1 VIERDIL
8 VLGGGLVGAAIG
20 YGLKRRGV
28 KVAVLD
34 EGDVALRA
42 SRGNFGLVWVQS
54 KGQGFPA
61 YADWARHAAD
71 VWPGFAAELEERSGH
86 KIDYSK
92 RGGFSLCFSEKE
104 FEDRAL
110 MIKRMHN
117 QQGSKGY
124 DVAMM
129 DRAEVQRM
137 MPAIGPEVVGGS
149 FCPHDGHVSPLRLL
163 RALHATLGDSYHAEH
178 RVKAIRAR
186 QGGFEIAAGEGSF
199 SASRI
204 VFAAGLGNL
213 ELARML
219 GAELPIRPQRGQ
231 VLVTERLPAFL
242 DYPMNGVRQTAEGS
256 VMLGSSR
263 EEVGFDFG
271 TSPDVLRTITRN
283 AVRAFPILARARIVR
298 AWGALRVL
306 APDEHPIYQSLPG
319 HDGAMVATC
328 HSGVS
333 LAGAHALDL
342 AGYLADGMLPD
353 RFAAFHSR
361 RFDVQATA

>member
-1 VIERDIL
+1 MSDLDII
-8 VLGGGLVGAAIG
+8 VLGGGLVGSAIG
-20 YGLKRRGV
+20 YGLQRRSL
-28 KVAVLD
+28 KIAVLD

-54 KGQGFPA
+54 KGQGFPP
-61 YADWARHAAD
+61 YADWARHSAD
-71 VWPGFAAELEERSGH
+71 VWPGFAAELEERTGH

-92 RGGFSLCFSEKE
+92 RGGFSLCMSEKE
-104 FEDRAL
+104 FDDRAL

-117 QQGSKGY
+117 QQGPKGY
-124 DVAMM
+124 DVVMM

-149 FCPHDGHVSPLRLL
+149 YCPHDGHVSPLRLL
-163 RALHATLGDSYHAEH
+163 RALHAALGDAYHNEH
-178 RVKAIRAR
+178 RVSAIRTR
-186 QGGFEIAAGEGSF
+186 QGGFEVVAGEDTFAAG
-199 SASRI
+199 RI
-204 VFAAGLGNL
+204 VLAAGLGNL
-213 ELARML
+213 ALAQML

-231 VLVTERLPAFL
+231 ILVTERLPAFL

-263 EEVGFDFG
+263 EEVGFDNG
-271 TSPDVLRTITRN
+271 TKPDVLSTIARN

-319 HDGAMVATC
+319 HDGAVVATC

-333 LAGAHALDL
+333 LAGAHALDF
-342 AGYLADGMLPD
+342 AGYLAEGKLPD